1 MLPYFEYTEDV
12 ENFCKLMGFKIDL
25 PNLHFEYV
33 CMYELGDFPKPY
45 ITSYNLD
52 LDTSPLIP
60 SEKVID
66 YLTLMLNGYSFQKA
80 IKELNVA
87 RNGRLASP

>member
-1 MLPYFEYTEDV
+1 MLPYFEFTEDV
-12 ENFCKLMGFKIDL
+12 ENFCKLMGFKLDR
-25 PNLHFEYV
+25 PTYTTRYV
-33 CMYELGDFPKPY
+33 CMYGLGDYPTPH

-66 YLTLMLNGYSFQKA
+66 YLTLMLNGYSQVKA
-80 IKELNVA
+80 VKELNVIG
-87 RNGRLASP
+87 NGRLVSP